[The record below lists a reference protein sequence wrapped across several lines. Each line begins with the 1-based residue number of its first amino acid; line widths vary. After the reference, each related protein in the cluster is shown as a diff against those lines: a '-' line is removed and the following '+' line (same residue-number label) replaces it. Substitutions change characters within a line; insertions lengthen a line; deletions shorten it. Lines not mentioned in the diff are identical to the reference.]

1 MRDTDYNGE
10 YPDEIKLPKID
21 PSVQALGGLVVK
33 RLLATYEILMLDI
46 MDHTYCNP
54 LESADLLLRASNRL
68 TMLLSEVT
76 EFGGLGTEIWI
87 QGTDIGLTTS
97 SPELIKQ
104 VLEEPE
110 VSIDPE
116 DKGLLSEIGF
126 HIPPE
131 DGIQCFFDSF
141 TIGPVFDATSDD
153 PEAIIPY
160 ALGLRVFN
168 SLVHPADPNV
178 RKLFIPGLSKIVPVK
193 FEELRLGVVV

>member
-54 LESADLLLRASNRL
+54 LESADLLLRASKQL
-68 TMLLSEVT
+68 TMFLSEFT

-87 QGTDIGLTTS
+87 QGVDTGLTTRN
-97 SPELIKQ
+97 PDVIRQ

-110 VSIDPE
+110 ASIDPE
-116 DKGLLSEIGF
+116 DKGLLYEIGF
-126 HIPPE
+126 HVPPE

-153 PEAIIPY
+153 PEAMIPY
-160 ALGLRVFN
+160 ALGLRVSN
-168 SLVHPADPNV
+168 SLVHPADPNIG
-178 RKLFIPGLSKIVPVK
+178 KLFIPGLSTIVPVN
-193 FEELRLGVVV
+193 FEELQLGVVI

>member
-10 YPDEIKLPKID
+10 YPDGIKLPKID
-21 PSVQALGGLVVK
+21 PSVQALGGLVAH
-33 RLLATYEILMLDI
+33 RLLSVYDSLMTEILSCVD
-46 MDHTYCNP
+46 DNP
-54 LESADLLLRASNRL
+54 LERAGQLLRASKRL

-76 EFGGLGTEIWI
+76 EFRGLGTEIWI
-87 QGTDIGLTTS
+87 QGTDIGPTTS

-110 VSIDPE
+110 ASIGPE

-160 ALGLRVFN
+160 ALGLRVSN

-178 RKLFIPGLSKIVPVK
+178 RKLFIPGLSTIVPVK